1 MSNDP
6 RTRDPERTRDAI
18 LRAAELE
25 FLQHGLRGTTVS
37 AIAKRA
43 GVTKSLIHHH
53 FGAKLELWRVVK
65 SRRMTEHA
73 EEQLRLLGS
82 EPLDESLAV
91 RSMEAYFR
99 FLQQNPEMIRLLAW
113 MHIEQ
118 DVEDFGDNTKQ
129 LLDIG
134 ITKFAEGQ
142 QIGMIRADL
151 EPRLILAAYIGLVQH
166 WFQDRELFI
175 SCHGADMP
183 RAQLDE
189 AYLRTMLAIFLD
201 GIRAR

>member
-1 MSNDP
+1 MANDP
-6 RTRDPERTRDAI
+6 RTRDPVHTREAI
-18 LRAAELE
+18 LNAAEQE

-37 AIAKRA
+37 EIAKRA

-53 FGAKLELWRVVK
+53 FGSKLELWRTIK
-65 SRRMTEHA
+65 SRSMAAHA

-82 EPLDESLAV
+82 KAIDEDLAV

-99 FLQQNPEMIRLLAW
+99 FLQHNPTMVRLLAW
-113 MHIEQ
+113 MHIEK
-118 DVEDFGDNTKQ
+118 DIEDFGEHTTQ
-129 LLDIG
+129 LLDVG
-134 ITKFAEGQ
+134 VEKFTEAQ
-142 QIGMIRADL
+142 QAGVIRGDL
-151 EPRLILAAYIGLVQH
+151 DPRLILAAYIGLVQH

-175 SCHGADMP
+175 ACHASDVP
-183 RAQLDE
+183 RPELDE